1 MMAEPLF
8 VLAGDADTSLA
19 GLRGKHLRT
28 AEDVRSAFVGN
39 RRACWIA
46 SRSMLRLLREGASE
60 THDTWHRLVTA
71 DELDTPRREL
81 LGALFRVVVAPG
93 GGTKVLPLD
102 EIKEVLTA
110 DHPEDYFI
118 GGVVDEEDRA
128 VVLYRGNLE
137 RLVVPLAWFR
147 QGRPSPKPDFED
159 FEVIDTGQT
168 VRFGEYEAATDAILY
183 EFDRASR
190 QRMKKREIDGD
201 QTFGGALRRLRL
213 QRGLSRGDF
222 DPISDKTIAR
232 IERGEVEKPH
242 GDTLSVIAKRLGVK
256 PEEIET
262 Y

>member
-8 VLAGDADTSLA
+8 VLAGDTDPSLA

-28 AEDVRSAFVGN
+28 ADEVRSAFVGA

-118 GGVVDEEDRA
+118 GGVVDVEDRA

-137 RLVVPLAWFR
+137 RLVVPLAWFKH
-147 QGRPSPKPDFED
+147 GRRSPKPAFDD
-159 FEVIDTGQT
+159 FEVIDGGQT
-168 VRFGEYEAATDAILY
+168 IRFGDYEAATDAILY
-183 EFDRASR
+183 DFDRASR
-190 QRMKKREIDGD
+190 QRMKQREIDGD

-213 QRGLSRGDF
+213 HRGLSRADF
-222 DPISDKTIAR
+222 EPLSDKTIAR
-232 IERGEVEKPH
+232 IERGEVGKPH
-242 GDTLSVIAKRLGVK
+242 GDTLAMIAKKLGVE
-256 PEEIET
+256 PDDIESH
-262 Y
+262 